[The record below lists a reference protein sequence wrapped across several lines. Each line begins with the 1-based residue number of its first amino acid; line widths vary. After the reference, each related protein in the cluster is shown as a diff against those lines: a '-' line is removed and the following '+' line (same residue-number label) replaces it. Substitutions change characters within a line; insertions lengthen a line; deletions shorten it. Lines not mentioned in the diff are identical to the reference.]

1 LYCQGLN
8 NAAFFAIMLGID
20 IQVADIVHIHTF
32 VWDQT
37 MVYKVASLAASVG
50 VEEHEVFGS

>member
-1 LYCQGLN
+1 
-8 NAAFFAIMLGID
+8 MLGID

-50 VEEHEVFGS
+50 VEEYEVFGS